1 MTLTDPCCGAG
12 GSAHGTEPA
21 DFRAKCQGGVRRM
34 THPRTILVTGARD
47 WRDARRVVEVL
58 DQAAAQGAGGVRLL
72 VGDAPGA
79 DAHARAWAEARGV
92 PAEVFPARWA
102 QMAAEGK
109 PRRAAGPERNRKML
123 DRLEQAEGERL
134 VVAVH
139 DDLSGRSKGTRQCAA
154 EARRRGYPVT
164 LVTRAGREL
173 LPARPDQQARVRE
186 LRAAALGYATRGIP
200 VLPLHTPQLHPVTAE
215 GDQAVVAVGC
225 SCGDQ
230 GCDRPG
236 KHPRTLLVPHGVA
249 QATRDPERIEGWWR
263 RAPLANI
270 GLATGHL
277 VDVLDVDGPEGIAAL
292 RAFAAEHGWTPGGP
306 LARTGRGW
314 HLYLQPSGTGPR
326 NPIHPEVLAHVDWRG
341 KGAYAIAPP
350 SRHARGAYVWVRG
363 FDTPLEMAPSAL
375 QELLRPRRID
385 RAAPL
390 PTRPVQ
396 PGHPYGQAALAREFG
411 ELAVM
416 PPDSGRNRRLFDAG
430 LRLYSLAAGGVLDEA
445 QVEREL
451 LKAAERCG
459 LLATEAK
466 ATRLTLA
473 SARRL
478 GMAHPRGVPERSA
491 LTTPTPAQRPPAT
504 REHDGRGRAQQPARP
519 GPERG

>member
-1 MTLTDPCCGAG
+1 
-12 GSAHGTEPA
+12 
-21 DFRAKCQGGVRRM
+21 M

-47 WRDARRVVEVL
+47 WSAGRRVAEVL
-58 DQAAAQGAGGVRLL
+58 DQGAEGAGGVRLL

-79 DAHARAWAEARGV
+79 DAYARAWAEARGV
-92 PAEVFPARWA
+92 PVEVFPARWA

-109 PRRAAGPERNRKML
+109 PRRAAGPDRNRAML
-123 DRLEQAEGERL
+123 DRLDQAEGERL

-139 DDLSGRSKGTRQCAA
+139 DDLSGRSRGTRQCAG
-154 EARRRGYPVT
+154 EASRRGYPVT
-164 LVTRAGREL
+164 LVTSAGRQV
-173 LPARPDQQARVRE
+173 LPPRPDRQARARE
-186 LRAAALGYATRGIP
+186 LSAAALGYAARGIP

-236 KHPRTLLVPHGVA
+236 KHPRTLLVPHAVA

-270 GLATGHL
+270 GLATGHT
-277 VDVLDVDGPEGIAAL
+277 VDVLDLDGPEGVAAL
-292 RAFAAEHGWTPGGP
+292 RSFAAAHGWAPTGP

-314 HLYLQPSGTGPR
+314 HLYLEPSGTGPR
-326 NPIHPEVLAHVDWRG
+326 NPIHPELLAHVDWRG

-350 SRHARGAYVWVRG
+350 SRHARGAYTWVRG
-363 FDTPLEMAPSAL
+363 LDTPLQAAPPAL
-375 QELLRPRRID
+375 QELLLPRRVD
-385 RAAPL
+385 RTAPL
-390 PTRPVQ
+390 PSRPVQ
-396 PGHPYGQAALAREFG
+396 PGHPYGQAALDGECR
-411 ELAVM
+411 ELAYM

-473 SARRL
+473 SARRI
-478 GMAHPRGVPERSA
+478 GMAHPRGVPERA
-491 LTTPTPAQRPPAT
+491 ARPHPPAQRTPAT
-504 REHDGRGRAQQPARP
+504 RERGSRGQEQSAHLA
-519 GPERG
+519 PERG

>member
-1 MTLTDPCCGAG
+1 MTL
-12 GSAHGTEPA
+12 
-21 DFRAKCQGGVRRM
+21 
-34 THPRTILVTGARD
+34 PRTILVTGARD
-47 WRDARRVVEVL
+47 WRDARHVTEVL
-58 DQAAAQGAGGVRLL
+58 DQAAEQAEGGVRLL

-92 PAEVFPARWA
+92 PVEVFPARWA

-109 PRRAAGPERNRKML
+109 PRRAAGPERNRAML
-123 DRLEQAEGERL
+123 DRLDQAEGERL

-139 DDLSGRSKGTRQCAA
+139 DDLSGRSKGTRQCAT
-154 EARRRGYPVT
+154 EARRRGYPVALRT
-164 LVTRAGREL
+164 SADREL
-173 LPARPDQQARVRE
+173 LPPQPDQQGRARE
-186 LRAAALGYATRGIP
+186 LRTAALGYATRGIP
-200 VLPLHTPQLHPVTAE
+200 VLPLHTPQLRPVTAA

-236 KHPRTLLVPHGVA
+236 KHPRIQLIRHGVA

-277 VDVLDVDGPEGIAAL
+277 VDVLDLDGPEGIAAL
-292 RAFAAEHGWTPGGP
+292 RRFAAAHGWTPTGP

-326 NPIHPEVLAHVDWRG
+326 NPIHPELLAHVDWRG
-341 KGAYAIAPP
+341 RGAYAIAPP
-350 SRHARGAYVWVRG
+350 SRHAHGAYTWVHSL
-363 FDTPLEMAPSAL
+363 DTPLAPAPPAL
-375 QELLRPRRID
+375 QELLSPRRTE
-385 RAAPL
+385 RATEL
-390 PTRPVQ
+390 PSRPVQ
-396 PGHPYGQAALAREFG
+396 PGHPYGQAALDGECR
-411 ELAVM
+411 ELAAM

-459 LLATEAK
+459 ILQTEAK

-473 SARRL
+473 SARRI
-478 GMAHPRGVPERSA
+478 GMAHPRGVPERA
-491 LTTPTPAQRPPAT
+491 ARPHPPAQRPPAT
-504 REHDGRGRAQQPARP
+504 HERGSGDCEQRLARP
-519 GPERG
+519 AQERG

>member
-1 MTLTDPCCGAG
+1 MSL
-12 GSAHGTEPA
+12 
-21 DFRAKCQGGVRRM
+21 
-34 THPRTILVTGARD
+34 PRTILVTGARD

-58 DQAAAQGAGGVRLL
+58 DQAAEHAGAGVRLL

-79 DAHARAWAEARGV
+79 DAHARAWAQARGV
-92 PAEVFPARWA
+92 PVEVFGARWA

-109 PRRAAGPERNRKML
+109 PRGAAGPERNRAML
-123 DRLEQAEGERL
+123 DRLDQAEGERL

-139 DDLSGRSKGTRQCAA
+139 DDLDGRSKGTRQCAT
-154 EARRRGYPVT
+154 EARRRGYPVA
-164 LVTRAGREL
+164 LVTSAGHQL
-173 LPARPDQQARVRE
+173 LPPGPDRQARARE

-200 VLPLHTPQLHPVTAE
+200 VLPLHTPQLRSVTAE
-215 GDQAVVAVGC
+215 RDQAVVAVGC

-230 GCDRPG
+230 ACDRPG

-249 QATRDPERIEGWWR
+249 QATHDCEQIEGWWQ

-277 VDVLDVDGPEGIAAL
+277 VDVLDLDGPEGVAAL
-292 RAFAAEHGWTPGGP
+292 RRFAADHGWMPAGP
-306 LARTGRGW
+306 LVRTGRGW

-326 NPIHPEVLAHVDWRG
+326 NPIHPELLAHVDWRG
-341 KGAYAIAPP
+341 RGAYAIAPP
-350 SRHARGAYVWVRG
+350 SRHAHGAYTWVRSL
-363 FDTPLEMAPSAL
+363 DAARLEATPPAL

-385 RAAPL
+385 RAARL
-390 PTRPVQ
+390 PSRPVQ
-396 PGHPYGQAALAREFG
+396 PGHPYGQAALARECG
-411 ELAVM
+411 ELAAM

-430 LRLYSLAAGGVLDEA
+430 LRLYSLAAAGVLDEE

-459 LLATEAK
+459 LLATEVK

-473 SARRL
+473 SARRV
-478 GMAHPRGVPERSA
+478 GMAHPRGVPERS
-491 LTTPTPAQRPPAT
+491 TRPHPPAQRTLPS
-504 REHDGRGRAQQPARP
+504 REVDGGQDREQQPARP
-519 GPERG
+519 TPERG